1 MEYQRTRSVIEQQ
14 VSLRDVLSDKTL
26 IIITHDEELPKNLP
40 PFGEVKIYTVEAIE
54 RDRKKFAQT
63 LSDDTFYMICDGGYA
78 SKDIIS
84 SLYDIDSY
92 DIILEKRRL
101 GLLLK
106 IFKHVLAEDERV
118 AETSL
123 DVIFM
128 NSAVMD
134 YILSRNYRI
143 SREVLLRIISGNRFR
158 VKYVDTNMWQN
169 LKNFVYIGIYEL
181 IRSSLPKYLIVGVTG
196 ILLNEFMLKMLS
208 YHLPLT
214 FADAF
219 AIETS
224 ITSNFL
230 MNEYW
235 TFNNRDVT
243 RGVKGFF
250 RRMGF
255 HNLTSL
261 IGLGINLGI
270 FTALVDTG
278 MEMLAANLI
287 GIAVAFLS
295 RYLMSSRIVWHGPT
309 KVKE

>member
-1 MEYQRTRSVIEQQ
+1 MEFQQAINAVEQQ
-14 VSLRDVLSDKTL
+14 VSLRDFLSDKTL
-26 IIITHDEELPKNLP
+26 VIITHDEDAPKNLP
-40 PFGEVKIYTVEAIE
+40 PFGEIKVYTVEAIE
-54 RDRKKFAQT
+54 KDRKKFAQT
-63 LSDDTFYMICDGGYA
+63 LDDNTFYMICDGGYA

-84 SLYDIDSY
+84 NLYDIDRY

-106 IFKHVLAEDERV
+106 IFKHVLAENNV
-118 AETSL
+118 MAETSL

-134 YILSRNYRI
+134 YILSRHYKI
-143 SREVLLRIISGNRFR
+143 SREVLLRIIAANRFR
-158 VKYVDTNMWQN
+158 VKYVETNVWQN

-181 IRSSLPKYLIVGVTG
+181 IHSSLPKYLVVGTTG
-196 ILLNEFMLKMLS
+196 ILINEFMLKMLS
-208 YHLPLT
+208 YRLPLT
-214 FADAF
+214 FADAL
-219 AIETS
+219 AIESS

-235 TFNNRDVT
+235 TFNNREVSK
-243 RGVKGFF
+243 GVKGFF

-295 RYLMSSRIVWHGPT
+295 RYIMSSRLVWHAPS
-309 KVKE
+309 KASN